1 MKKPIIFSVD
11 DDPQVLSSIKRDL
24 RAQYKQ
30 AYRIVSTPDSTEA
43 IEALSSFKKKGEDIA
58 LFISDQRMPSMNG
71 VEFLEKAKTFYP
83 DAKRILLTAYSD
95 TDAAIQA
102 INEVQLDYYLLKPWN
117 PPEEKLYPVIDDLLD
132 EWESSHI
139 PEFQGIRVI
148 GNQYSPLSHSI
159 KDFLAGNLRP
169 YKWLDLD
176 TNPKAAELLAA
187 YHLSSDKTELPV
199 VVFEDGDILVRPSLQ
214 DLASKVGL
222 NPNAQTELYDVVIIG
237 AGPAGLS
244 AAVYGSTEGLKT
256 LLIER
261 HAPGGQAGTSS
272 RIENYLGFPKG
283 LSGSE
288 LTRRALTQ
296 AQRFG
301 TEFLS
306 PQEVIG
312 IEVNG
317 SYKTLT
323 LGDGSSISTKSII
336 ITTGVAY
343 RKLGTTGI
351 SDFTGAGVYYG
362 AAMTEAN
369 ACANKE
375 VFVVGGG
382 NSAGQ
387 GAVYL
392 SKFANKVSIL
402 IRKPDLSATMSSYL
416 IDQINEIPNIEVM
429 GRRQISQAKGE
440 NGHLACLEIEN
451 MDSGE
456 KALFPSDAL
465 FIFIGTKPYTEW
477 ISLDMLR
484 NEKGYL
490 ETGNNLY
497 NYEEFKKIWKQSR
510 KPFLLETCQPGIFA
524 AGDVRA
530 GAMNRVASAVG
541 EGAMAIK
548 FVHEYLGSF

>member
-11 DDPQVLSSIKRDL
+11 DDLQVLSSIKRDL
-24 RAQYKQ
+24 RAQYKKS
-30 AYRIVSTPDSTEA
+30 YRIISTSDSNEA
-43 IEALSSFKKKGEDIA
+43 IEALGSFKKKGEDIA
-58 LFISDQRMPSMNG
+58 LFISDQRMPMMNG
-71 VEFLEKAKTFYP
+71 VEFLEKAKKFYP
-83 DAKRILLTAYSD
+83 EAKRILLTAYSD

-117 PPEEKLYPVIDDLLD
+117 PPEEKLYPIIDELLD
-132 EWESSHI
+132 EWESSHV
-139 PEFQGIRVI
+139 PDFQGIRVI
-148 GNQYSPLSHSI
+148 GNQYAPLSHSI

-169 YKWLDLD
+169 YKWLDMD
-176 TNPKAAELLAA
+176 RDPKALELLEA
-187 YHLSSDKTELPV
+187 YDLSTDQAQLPV
-199 VVFEDGDILVRPSLQ
+199 VAFEDGTILVRPSLQ
-214 DLASKVGL
+214 ELASKVGL
-222 NPNAQTELYDVVIIG
+222 NPNAQTEMYDVVIIG

-272 RIENYLGFPKG
+272 RIENYLGFPNG

-306 PQEVIG
+306 PQEVVG
-312 IEVNG
+312 VQLNG
-317 SYKTLT
+317 PYKTIK

-343 RKLGTTGI
+343 RKLETPGI
-351 SDFTGAGVYYG
+351 SDFTGAGIYYG

-369 ACANKE
+369 ACANKQ
-375 VFVVGGG
+375 VYIVGGG

-392 SKFANKVSIL
+392 SKFATKVNIL
-402 IRKPDLSATMSSYL
+402 IRKPDLTATMSSYL
-416 IDQINEIPNIEVM
+416 IDQINEIPNIEVQ
-429 GRRQISQAKGE
+429 GRRQITQAKGE
-440 NGHLACLEIEN
+440 DGHLACLEIEH
-451 MDSGE
+451 MDSGQKE
-456 KALFPSDAL
+456 MVEADAL

-477 ISLDMLR
+477 ISLDMFR

-497 NYEEFKKIWKQSR
+497 NYDSFKKVWKQAR
-510 KPFLLETCQPGIFA
+510 EPFMLETCQPGIFA

-541 EGAMAIK
+541 EGAIAIK
-548 FVHEYLGSF
+548 FVHEYLSKI